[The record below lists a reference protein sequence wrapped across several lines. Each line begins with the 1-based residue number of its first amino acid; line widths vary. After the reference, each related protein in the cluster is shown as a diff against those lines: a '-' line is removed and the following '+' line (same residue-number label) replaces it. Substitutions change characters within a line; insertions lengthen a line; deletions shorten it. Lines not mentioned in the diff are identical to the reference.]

1 VSPRY
6 FQTLGIPL
14 RAGRGFTLAD
24 RDGAVLVA
32 IVDETAALALFPG
45 ESALGRRISVGD
57 PDRASEFEIVGVV
70 GVARNVSIREAMRPT
85 VYLSIFQGD
94 RPWMPTLLVRTQPGA
109 KPPIDAVLK
118 EFQALDKDLPVFN
131 VKTLDRQV
139 SAAMARE
146 RLVATLSA
154 FFAALAAL
162 LVAIGLYG
170 ILAHSVARR
179 TREIGIRMALGAP
192 RARVVGLVVRES
204 VVPVAVGLALGLFL
218 TRAATAWAGSLL
230 FGLTPFDPAALT
242 LAVVSLLA
250 VAAAA
255 SYFPA
260 RRACQVDP
268 TMALRYE

>member
-1 VSPRY
+1 VSPGY
-6 FQTLGIPL
+6 FQSLRIPL
-14 RAGRGFTLAD
+14 QAGRGFTLAD
-24 RDGAVLVA
+24 RDGALPVA
-32 IVDETAALALFPG
+32 IVDETAARALFPG

-70 GVARNVSIREAMRPT
+70 GAARNVSIREATRPT
-85 VYLSIFQGD
+85 VYLSIFQGG

-109 KPPIDAVLK
+109 KPPVDAVLK

-170 ILAHSVARR
+170 VMAHAVASR
-179 TREIGIRMALGAP
+179 TREIGVRMALGARP
-192 RARVVGLVVRES
+192 ARVVGLVVRES
-204 VVPVAVGLALGLFL
+204 VVPVAVGLALGLCL

-255 SYFPA
+255 SYFPT
-260 RRACQVDP
+260 RRACRVDP
-268 TMALRYE
+268 TIALRYE

>member
-1 VSPRY
+1 
-6 FQTLGIPL
+6 
-14 RAGRGFTLAD
+14 
-24 RDGAVLVA
+24 
-32 IVDETAALALFPG
+32 
-45 ESALGRRISVGD
+45 
-57 PDRASEFEIVGVV
+57 
-70 GVARNVSIREAMRPT
+70 
-85 VYLSIFQGD
+85 
-94 RPWMPTLLVRTQPGA
+94 MPTLLVRTRPGA
-109 KPPIDAVLK
+109 KPPIDAVLQ

-131 VKTLDRQV
+131 VKTLDHQV

-170 ILAHSVARR
+170 VMARAVASR
-179 TREIGIRMALGAP
+179 TREIGVRMALGARP
-192 RARVVGLVVRES
+192 ARVVALVVRES

-250 VAAAA
+250 VAAAS
-255 SYFPA
+255 SYFPT
-260 RRACQVDP
+260 RRACRVDP
-268 TMALRYE
+268 TIALRYE